1 MAGGELMNDSFL
13 IAAFIGLGAA
23 VSARWMNVRTGR
35 IVFWVAAAFTCLS
48 VFFMAYPDDWQSG
61 LAMSLFVGFAMVATA
76 YVNTDFVR
84 VRGRSVS
91 LFSDSDDIDDYGG
104 GLTAKKAWWMSTLG
118 VGMLVLIAV
127 AYYANGSELWI
138 PAGAGLVIALA
149 GMSFGYRDA
158 STARSIAA
166 GQRVQLGLMAVL
178 TTGAFLLFY
187 LAAYCCTR
195 RWSES
200 RQAYGQHVKRRF

>member
-1 MAGGELMNDSFL
+1 MADGELMNDSFM

-23 VSARWMNVRTGR
+23 ISARWMNARTGR

-61 LAMSLFVGFAMVATA
+61 LAMSLFVGFAMLATA

-91 LFSDSDDIDDYGG
+91 LFSDADDIDDYGG

-127 AYYANGSELWI
+127 AYYANGSGLWI

-158 STARSIAA
+158 STANSVAA
-166 GQRVQLGLMAVL
+166 GQKVQLGLMSTL
-178 TTGAFLLFY
+178 TVGVFLLAY
-187 LAAYCCTR
+187 LGTYYSSR
-195 RWSES
+195 RWLVS
-200 RQAYGQHVKRRF
+200 RQTYGQHVKRQL